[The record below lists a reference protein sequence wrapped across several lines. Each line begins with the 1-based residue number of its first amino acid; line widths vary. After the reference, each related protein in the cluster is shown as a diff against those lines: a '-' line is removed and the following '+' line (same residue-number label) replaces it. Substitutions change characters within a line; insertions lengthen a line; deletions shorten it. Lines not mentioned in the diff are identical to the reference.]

1 MNTSFWALGWR
12 TLWRDLRSGELRL
25 LMVAVTLA
33 VAALTAVGFFSDRLQ
48 AGLQRDA
55 RQLLGGDAVVVSD
68 NPPAAPWVEQAD
80 RLKLRHVLTLTFPTM
95 GRADDAQGGAT
106 RLVALKAVGDGYPL
120 RGQLRLARD
129 AADREGQPTSGI
141 PERGTVWVDAAL
153 LEALAL
159 KSGDAL
165 LLGDARFRIAEL
177 IALEPDRGT
186 GFMTFAP
193 RVMLNAA
200 DLSATGL
207 VQPASRITYRLA
219 VAGDEPAVRQY
230 LTWAE
235 AEVKKPEVHGVRLE
249 SLGSG
254 RPEMTRTL
262 DRAEKFLSL
271 VALLAALLSA
281 VAVALAARGF
291 AARHLDDCAM
301 LRVLGL
307 PQRAIAGAY
316 TVEFVLVGLAAS
328 AAGVL
333 IGYAVHH
340 VFVALL
346 AGLVDAALPPPSVWP
361 VLFGIGIGLTLLV
374 AFGLPP
380 VLQLAQVP
388 PLRVLRRDVGAL
400 KPASLAVLGL
410 GVAGFAAL
418 LLAVSS
424 DLTLGLIA
432 VGGFAGAA
440 AVFALLSWVAVKG
453 LRRAVNEQTA
463 PRWLV
468 LATRQMS
475 ARPGYAVVQI
485 SSLAVG
491 LLALVLLVLLRTDLI
506 SSWRAATPADAPNR
520 FVINVMPDQ
529 GEAFRAT
536 LKDAGVTKM
545 DWYPMFRGRLVA
557 INGKPVNPTDFSDD
571 RAQRLVDREFNLSH
585 AAERPPHNEI
595 SAGRWQP
602 NEAGAVSVE
611 QGLAET
617 LGLKLGDRM
626 TFDIAGTPAEGKI
639 TSLRKVDWASMHANF
654 FVMFPLAEMPDM
666 PITYIAAYRAPEIW
680 PPRASASRESLPPA
694 GARATLGRPGGG
706 AAGFDNAL
714 VRQFPNITNVDMS
727 ATLAQVQRVLDQ
739 VIRAVE
745 FLFGFTL
752 MAGLIVLFAAVS
764 ATREERARE
773 FAIMRA
779 VGASSRLLGDVQ
791 RAELVGVGLLAG
803 FLASAVAVGV
813 GWAMARYAFEFNWT
827 ASPWV
832 PLAGSAVGAVLALVA
847 GWWGLRDVL
856 RRPVVET
863 LRRAAAE

>member
-346 AGLVDAALPPPSVWP
+346 AGLVDAALPPPRVWP

-475 ARPGYAVVQI
+475 ARPAYAVVQI

-611 QGLAET
+611 QGLAQT

-680 PPRASASRESLPPA
+680 PQRASASRESLPPE

-803 FLASAVAVGV
+803 FLASAVAMGV

>member
-1 MNTSFWALGWR
+1 MNTSIWALGWR
-12 TLWRDLRSGELRL
+12 TLWRDLRAGELRL

-33 VAALTAVGFFSDRLQ
+33 VAALTSVGFFSDRLQ
-48 AGLQRDA
+48 GGLKRDA

-68 NPPAAPWVEQAD
+68 NPPAPEWRDHAEA
-80 RLKLRHVLTLTFPTM
+80 LGLRHATTLTFPTM
-95 GRADDAQGGAT
+95 GRASDAQGGAT
-106 RLVALKAVGDGYPL
+106 RLVALKAVGHGYPL

-129 AADREGQPTSGI
+129 ATDRTGDPTDGI
-141 PERGTVWVDAAL
+141 PARGTAWVDAAL
-153 LEALAL
+153 LETLAL
-159 KSGDAL
+159 KVGDAL
-165 LLGDARFRIAEL
+165 LLGDASLRIERL
-177 IALEPDRGT
+177 IANEPDRGS
-186 GFMTFAP
+186 GFMSFAP
-193 RVMLNAA
+193 RVMLHGA
-200 DLSATGL
+200 DLPATGL

-219 VAGDEPAVRQY
+219 VAGDEPAVRQFI
-230 LTWAE
+230 TWAE
-235 AEVKKPEVHGVRLE
+235 AELKKPEVHGVRLE
-249 SLGSG
+249 SLDSG
-254 RPEMTRTL
+254 RPEMMRTL
-262 DRAEKFLSL
+262 DRAEKFLNL
-271 VALLAALLSA
+271 VALLAA

-291 AARHLDDCAM
+291 ASRRLDDCAM

-316 TVEFVLVGLAAS
+316 AVEFVLVGLAAS
-328 AAGVL
+328 VAGVL
-333 IGYAVHH
+333 AGYAVHH

-346 AGLVDAALPPPSVWP
+346 AGLVETGLPAPSAWP
-361 VLFGIGIGLTLLV
+361 VLFGLGIGLTLLI

-388 PLRVLRRDVGAL
+388 PLRVIRRDVGAL
-400 KPASLAVLGL
+400 RPASLAVLAL

-418 LLAVSS
+418 LVAVSA
-424 DLTLGLIA
+424 DITLGLIA
-432 VGGFAGAA
+432 VGGFAGAV
-440 AVFALLSWVAVKG
+440 AVFALLSWGAVR
-453 LRRAVNEQTA
+453 LLRAVVSEQTA

-468 LATRQMS
+468 LATRQIS
-475 ARPGYAVVQI
+475 ARPAYAVVQV

-506 SSWRAATPADAPNR
+506 ASWRAATPADAPNR

-529 GEAFRAT
+529 GEAFRAA
-536 LKDAGVTKM
+536 LADAGVTKM

-557 INGKPVNPTDFSDD
+557 INGEPVNPDDFTEE

-595 SAGRWQP
+595 AAGRWQP
-602 NEAGAVSVE
+602 GEAGAVSVE
-611 QGLAET
+611 EGIAKT
-617 LGLKLGDRM
+617 LGLKLGDTM
-626 TFDIAGTPAEGKI
+626 TFDIAGMQAEGKI
-639 TSLRKVDWASMHANF
+639 TSLRKVDWASMHVNF
-654 FVMFPLAEMPDM
+654 FVMFPMAEMPDM

-680 PPRASASRESLPPA
+680 PPRSSVPPEGAPAS
-694 GARATLGRPGGG
+694 LGRPGAG

-727 ATLAQVQRVLDQ
+727 STIAQVQRVLDQ

-752 MAGLIVLFAAVS
+752 VAGLIVLFAAVS

-779 VGASSRLLGDVQ
+779 MGASSSLLSDVQ

-803 FLASAVAVGV
+803 FLASVVAIGV
-813 GWAMARYAFEFNWT
+813 GWAMARYAFEFSWT

-832 PLAGSAVGAVLALVA
+832 PLAGSGVGAVLALVA
-847 GWWGLRDVL
+847 GWWGLREVL

-863 LRRAAAE
+863 LRRAAE

>member
-291 AARHLDDCAM
+291 AARHLDDCAV

-680 PPRASASRESLPPA
+680 PPRASASRESLPPE

>member
-680 PPRASASRESLPPA
+680 PPRASASRESLPPE

>member
-291 AARHLDDCAM
+291 AARHLDDCAV

-440 AVFALLSWVAVKG
+440 AVFGLLSWVAVKG
-453 LRRAVNEQTA
+453 LRRASCSTR
-463 PRWLV
+463 PMCPP
-468 LATRQMS
+468 LAWCS
-475 ARPGYAVVQI
+475 
-485 SSLAVG
+485 
-491 LLALVLLVLLRTDLI
+491 
-506 SSWRAATPADAPNR
+506 
-520 FVINVMPDQ
+520 
-529 GEAFRAT
+529 
-536 LKDAGVTKM
+536 
-545 DWYPMFRGRLVA
+545 
-557 INGKPVNPTDFSDD
+557 
-571 RAQRLVDREFNLSH
+571 
-585 AAERPPHNEI
+585 PP
-595 SAGRWQP
+595 
-602 NEAGAVSVE
+602 AVSP
-611 QGLAET
+611 
-617 LGLKLGDRM
+617 
-626 TFDIAGTPAEGKI
+626 IALLWRG
-639 TSLRKVDWASMHANF
+639 S
-654 FVMFPLAEMPDM
+654 
-666 PITYIAAYRAPEIW
+666 
-680 PPRASASRESLPPA
+680 PPP
-694 GARATLGRPGGG
+694 
-706 AAGFDNAL
+706 
-714 VRQFPNITNVDMS
+714 
-727 ATLAQVQRVLDQ
+727 
-739 VIRAVE
+739 
-745 FLFGFTL
+745 
-752 MAGLIVLFAAVS
+752 
-764 ATREERARE
+764 
-773 FAIMRA
+773 
-779 VGASSRLLGDVQ
+779 
-791 RAELVGVGLLAG
+791 
-803 FLASAVAVGV
+803 
-813 GWAMARYAFEFNWT
+813 
-827 ASPWV
+827 
-832 PLAGSAVGAVLALVA
+832 
-847 GWWGLRDVL
+847 
-856 RRPVVET
+856 
-863 LRRAAAE
+863 

>member
-340 VFVALL
+340 VFVAL
-346 AGLVDAALPPPSVWP
+346 
-361 VLFGIGIGLTLLV
+361 
-374 AFGLPP
+374 
-380 VLQLAQVP
+380 
-388 PLRVLRRDVGAL
+388 
-400 KPASLAVLGL
+400 
-410 GVAGFAAL
+410 
-418 LLAVSS
+418 
-424 DLTLGLIA
+424 
-432 VGGFAGAA
+432 
-440 AVFALLSWVAVKG
+440 
-453 LRRAVNEQTA
+453 
-463 PRWLV
+463 
-468 LATRQMS
+468 
-475 ARPGYAVVQI
+475 
-485 SSLAVG
+485 
-491 LLALVLLVLLRTDLI
+491 
-506 SSWRAATPADAPNR
+506 
-520 FVINVMPDQ
+520 
-529 GEAFRAT
+529 
-536 LKDAGVTKM
+536 
-545 DWYPMFRGRLVA
+545 
-557 INGKPVNPTDFSDD
+557 
-571 RAQRLVDREFNLSH
+571 
-585 AAERPPHNEI
+585 
-595 SAGRWQP
+595 
-602 NEAGAVSVE
+602 
-611 QGLAET
+611 
-617 LGLKLGDRM
+617 
-626 TFDIAGTPAEGKI
+626 
-639 TSLRKVDWASMHANF
+639 
-654 FVMFPLAEMPDM
+654 
-666 PITYIAAYRAPEIW
+666 
-680 PPRASASRESLPPA
+680 
-694 GARATLGRPGGG
+694 
-706 AAGFDNAL
+706 
-714 VRQFPNITNVDMS
+714 
-727 ATLAQVQRVLDQ
+727 
-739 VIRAVE
+739 
-745 FLFGFTL
+745 
-752 MAGLIVLFAAVS
+752 
-764 ATREERARE
+764 
-773 FAIMRA
+773 
-779 VGASSRLLGDVQ
+779 
-791 RAELVGVGLLAG
+791 
-803 FLASAVAVGV
+803 
-813 GWAMARYAFEFNWT
+813 
-827 ASPWV
+827 
-832 PLAGSAVGAVLALVA
+832 
-847 GWWGLRDVL
+847 
-856 RRPVVET
+856 
-863 LRRAAAE
+863 

>member
-475 ARPGYAVVQI
+475 ARPAYAVVQI

-680 PPRASASRESLPPA
+680 PQRASASRESLPPE
-694 GARATLGRPGGG
+694 GARATLGQPGGG

>member
-193 RVMLNAA
+193 RLMLNAA

-475 ARPGYAVVQI
+475 ARPAYAVVQI

-680 PPRASASRESLPPA
+680 PQRASASRESLPPE

>member
-463 PRWLV
+463 PRWLG

-611 QGLAET
+611 QGLAQT

-680 PPRASASRESLPPA
+680 PQRASASRESLPPE